1 MNSTRPLDEP
11 GCGSQWSADA
21 HVRSRYCGRG
31 RPRSV
36 AFVLVELL
44 VVIAIILVLLS
55 LLLGGISHVKTRAQR
70 AECISNLRQITLA
83 WQKHASD
90 NDDKLVLNYR
100 PQTATNN
107 TGELPWVQGDYHY
120 TYDSVTNS
128 QFLTD
133 PKLAAFAGTIPN
145 PRVYRCPAVRHD
157 VQGVPITR
165 SFGLNQ
171 YMGAGNQ
178 SETLPDYAAFTRQ
191 HDVPQPAQTFTYLE
205 LNPYTICTSM
215 VRVPMDTNQPTG
227 YFHMPSFLHGARAA
241 MAFTDGHIDLY
252 AVRDKDTLRTY
263 QVDWLPDHD
272 FSMTNADVLAIRDM
286 ATYPK

>member
-1 MNSTRPLDEP
+1 MKPDHPPARRRPLA
-11 GCGSQWSADA
+11 C
-21 HVRSRYCGRG
+21 
-31 RPRSV
+31 
-36 AFVLVELL
+36 AFALIELL
-44 VVIAIILVLLS
+44 IVIVILLVLLS
-55 LLLGGISHVKTRAQR
+55 LLLGGLSHMKGRAQR
-70 AECISNLRQITLA
+70 AECQSNLRQIMLA

-90 NDDKLVLNYR
+90 NDDRLVLNYR

-120 TYDSVTNS
+120 TYGSVTNQS
-128 QFLTD
+128 FLTD

-157 VQGVPITR
+157 VQGQPLTR

-171 YMGAGNQ
+171 YVGAGNN
-178 SETLPDYAAFTRQ
+178 SETLPDYAAFARQ
-191 HDVPQPAQTFTYLE
+191 HDVPGPAQTFTFLE

-215 VRVPMDTNQPTG
+215 TRVPMDTNQPTG
-227 YFHMPSFLHGARAA
+227 YFHMPSFLHGGRAA

-252 AVRDKDTLRTY
+252 GVRDKDTLRTY

-272 FSMTNADVLAIRDM
+272 FAMTNADVLALRDLT
-286 ATYPK
+286 TYQK